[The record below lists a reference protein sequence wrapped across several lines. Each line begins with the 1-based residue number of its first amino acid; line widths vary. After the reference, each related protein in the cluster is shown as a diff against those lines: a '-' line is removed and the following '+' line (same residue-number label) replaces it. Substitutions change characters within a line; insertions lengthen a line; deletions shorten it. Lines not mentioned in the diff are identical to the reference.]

1 VGRQLFGN
9 RPLFLEVGSRLFL
22 VVEHGHD
29 LVRWSSLGCRCRLWR
44 SAERGATLSWQEEEE
59 EEEEEEGLCLAAD
72 LHGNHPGRH
81 RDKEADF
88 ACRGQPVEA
97 ALVEG

>member
-1 VGRQLFGN
+1 MVGYQLFGN
-9 RPLFLEVGSRLFL
+9 RPLVLEADSCLSL

-44 SAERGATLSWQEEEE
+44 SVGPGAISSRQEE
-59 EEEEEEGLCLAAD
+59 GALYLAAD
-72 LHGNHPGRH
+72 LHGNHPGRR
-81 RDKEADF
+81 RDKGADF
-88 ACRGQPVEA
+88 ASCDQPVEA

>member
-1 VGRQLFGN
+1 MGRQLFGN
-9 RPLFLEVGSRLFL
+9 RPLFLEACSRLFL
-22 VVEHGHD
+22 VEHGHD

-59 EEEEEEGLCLAAD
+59 EGLYLAAD

-88 ACRGQPVEA
+88 ASRGQPVEA